1 MSLGRRELGLL
12 AGAAAYGSWGL
23 FPIYFKALSSVPAP
37 EILAHRVAW
46 AQLFLVFVIG
56 RQGKAGSMWK
66 ALRTGRSVRVLA
78 LSALAIAVNWLVYIY
93 SVVSGRILD
102 SSLGYFINPLVNVL
116 LGVLVLRE
124 SLAPIVVLA
133 MSIAASGVALMTL
146 QAGQLPWI
154 ALTLA
159 VSFGCYGMLRKLAP
173 VGAVEALGVETLLLL
188 PLACGYLAWCQR
200 HGTLAFLHGG
210 SRRDWLLVLSGP
222 LTAIPLLF
230 FGMAARRLPLS
241 TLGFLQYLSPT
252 LQFLLGVFVYGEP
265 FAPRRA
271 IAFVLIWIGL
281 AIFALHSLRRPT
293 PPVMVE

>member
-23 FPIYFKALSSVPAP
+23 FPIYFKALGSVSAP

-46 AQLFLVFVIG
+46 AQLFLVFVIQ
-56 RQGKAGSMWK
+56 RQGKAGDVWR
-66 ALRTGRSVRVLA
+66 ALRAARSLRILA
-78 LSALAIAVNWLVYIY
+78 LSAVAIAVNWLVYIY

-116 LGVLVLRE
+116 LGVAVLRE
-124 SLAPIVVLA
+124 RLHPVVVLA
-133 MSIAASGVALMTL
+133 MSVAAAGVALMTL

-173 VGAVEALGVETLLLL
+173 VGALEALAVETLLLL
-188 PLACGYLAWCQR
+188 PLAGGYLAWCEAR
-200 HGTLAFLHGG
+200 GTLAFLHGG
-210 SRRDWLLVLSGP
+210 SWRDLLLVMSGP
-222 LTAIPLLF
+222 LTAVPLLL

-252 LQFLLGVFVYGEP
+252 LQFLIGVFLYGEP
-265 FAPRRA
+265 FAASRA
-271 IAFVLIWIGL
+271 VAFVLIWIGL
-281 AIFALHSLRRPT
+281 AIFAAHSLGRPAAQ
-293 PPVMVE
+293 

>member
-23 FPIYFKALSSVPAP
+23 FPIYFKALRSVPAP

-46 AQLFLVFVIG
+46 AQLFLLFVIR
-56 RQGKAGSMWK
+56 RQGRAGDVWR
-66 ALRTGRSVRVLA
+66 ALRAARSLRILA
-78 LSALAIAVNWLVYIY
+78 LSAVAIAVNWLVYIY

-102 SSLGYFINPLVNVL
+102 SSLGYFMNPLVNVL

-124 SLAPIVVLA
+124 RLHPVVVLA
-133 MSIAASGVALMTL
+133 MSVAAAGVALMTI

-173 VGAVEALGVETLLLL
+173 VGALEALAVETLLLL
-188 PLACGYLAWCQR
+188 PLAGGYLAWCER
-200 HGTLAFLHGG
+200 RGTLAFLHGG
-210 SRRDWLLVLSGP
+210 AWRDLLLVLSGP
-222 LTAIPLLF
+222 LTAVPLLL

-252 LQFLLGVFVYGEP
+252 LQFLIGVFLYGEP
-265 FAPRRA
+265 FAASRA
-271 IAFVLIWIGL
+271 LAFVLIWIGL
-281 AIFALHSLRRPT
+281 GIFAAHSLGRPAAQ
-293 PPVMVE
+293 